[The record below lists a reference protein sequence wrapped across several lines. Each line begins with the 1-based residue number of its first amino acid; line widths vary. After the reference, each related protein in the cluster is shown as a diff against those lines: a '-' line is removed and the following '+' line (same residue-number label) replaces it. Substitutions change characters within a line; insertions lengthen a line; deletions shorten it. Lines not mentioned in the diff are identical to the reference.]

1 MAAAA
6 ADGKPPRVHHGQ
18 HILASPL
25 LGTGASAAAAAA
37 ADTHV
42 PAALSC
48 AAALPAA
55 PSGQIRS
62 PFEAIVSPGAAAL
75 DTPVPALPG
84 GKLPSAGRSSK
95 SPFEA
100 SGAMLLADL
109 VGDGPGMGL
118 PAGAAT

>member
-1 MAAAA
+1 
-6 ADGKPPRVHHGQ
+6 
-18 HILASPL
+18 
-25 LGTGASAAAAAA
+25 
-37 ADTHV
+37 
-42 PAALSC
+42 
-48 AAALPAA
+48 LPAA
-55 PSGQIRS
+55 PSGQSRS
-62 PFEAIVSPGAAAL
+62 PFEAIFSPGAAAL

-84 GKLPSAGRSSK
+84 GKLPGAGKSSK